1 MDRTSQDETTRAD
14 VDPDTGGTGMPRLR
28 GRSGLLLAP
37 LAGIALA
44 AGLLAGCGGTT
55 AGDDPAT
62 ADEEVTGQDDTGEN
76 DDTTDSDDDTD
87 SDDSADTDADESD
100 DADGTGSDESGDDGS
115 DDGTVSDDSSGSGGD
130 ENLFAGSWGFGHD
143 VKTLS
148 AEELSDL
155 LEQEASARGPAE
167 MSLEVECGDGIDSE
181 AGDLEAECIAYAD
194 EGVEHLW
201 QVSAGPAGAGL
212 EIEVTNAG

>member
-1 MDRTSQDETTRAD
+1 MSSTSHDRISPTDTDPRTS
-14 VDPDTGGTGMPRLR
+14 VSGTQGLR
-28 GRSGLLLAP
+28 ERSRLLLAP

-62 ADEEVTGQDDTGEN
+62 ADGEVTGQDDDGT
-76 DDTTDSDDDTD
+76 
-87 SDDSADTDADESD
+87 DTDADGSD
-100 DADGTGSDESGDDGS
+100 DAGTGDDTASDDATGSDGW
-115 DDGTVSDDSSGSGGD
+115 D
-130 ENLFAGSWGFGHD
+130 ENLFSGSWGFGHD
-143 VKTLS
+143 TKTLS
-148 AEELSDL
+148 AANLSDL
-155 LEQEASARGPAE
+155 LQQEASARGPAE

-212 EIEVTNAG
+212 EIEVTDAG